1 MNATWG
7 GLTFVGDE
15 GAATYTLEKII
26 GWWGGVEMRH
36 ESTPRPNA
44 DGDFDSPAYLG
55 GRVIT
60 LRGLIKADDDPAAFE
75 AALAALDEAGD
86 DGSKSEFTLEQAS
99 ATYSVQARRH
109 GTPDIDIT
117 VYGRSAR
124 YQLQLWA
131 PDPTK
136 ELAP

>member
-1 MNATWG
+1 MLATWG
-7 GLTFVGDE
+7 GLTFVGDDS
-15 GAATYTLEKII
+15 AATYTLEKVI

-60 LRGLIKADDDPAAFE
+60 LRGLILADDDPAAFE
-75 AALAALDEAGD
+75 AALAALDEAGA
-86 DGSKSEFTLEQAS
+86 DGSKSEFTLEQAA

-109 GTPDIDIT
+109 GSLDFDPI
-117 VYGRSAR
+117 VWGRRGR

-131 PDPTK
+131 PDPAK
-136 ELAP
+136 ELVP